1 MLLQFFKLKFLSDVK
16 SVVGRFALMLLVVI
30 FSSGMAGCAGTPE
43 TLNPGN
49 WFSKV
54 SNIFEDEDKNKKRLN
69 KDISNKDLNAES
81 KYPTLR
87 EVPQGAKTVS
97 YTHLTLPTK
106 RIV

>member
-1 MLLQFFKLKFLSDVK
+1 
-16 SVVGRFALMLLVVI
+16 MLLVVI
-30 FSSGMAGCAGTPE
+30 FASGMAGCAGTPE

-54 SNIFEDEDKNKKRLN
+54 SNIFEDKDKKQLN

-87 EVPQGAKTVS
+87 EVPQGAKTTS
-97 YTHLTLPTK
+97 EK
-106 RIV
+106 